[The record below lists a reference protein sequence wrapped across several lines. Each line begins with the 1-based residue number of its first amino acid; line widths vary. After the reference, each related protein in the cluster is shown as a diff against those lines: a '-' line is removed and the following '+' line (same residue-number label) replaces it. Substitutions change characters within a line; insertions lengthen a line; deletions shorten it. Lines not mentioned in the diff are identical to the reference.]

1 MRSAMMPSSRISGSG
16 VMMPIISGAATYIT
30 KPMNAMTTMPS
41 DTVMRAKRCVSI
53 RRPAPLLCPTNVVA
67 ASAIP

>member
-1 MRSAMMPSSRISGSG
+1 
-16 VMMPIISGAATYIT
+16 MPIISGAATYIT